1 MKYRRLIISII
12 VIIVLVVVVHQN
24 EAALSTSV
32 SFGVGLDIFAVDY
45 RSAEISLYYLL
56 PLVFLIG
63 VLVTS
68 IVGIRERFLL
78 KKQIRLLDKA
88 SKEKDEELNSLR
100 NLPITSDSVV
110 SDHLN
115 GTDEQA

>member
-24 EAALSTSV
+24 EEALSTSV
-32 SFGVGLDIFAVDY
+32 SFGVGLDIFSVEY
-45 RSAEISLYYLL
+45 RSADISLYYLL
-56 PLVFLIG
+56 PLVFLLG

-78 KKQIRLLDKA
+78 KRQIKLLNKA
-88 SKEKDEELNSLR
+88 SKEKDKELNSLR
-100 NLPITSDSVV
+100 NLPITTDSVV
-110 SDHLN
+110 SDHQN
-115 GTDEQA
+115 DTDEQA